1 MSAAAPAPAAAS
13 GAPTRQ
19 AASLALSSVTAG
31 YGELKIL
38 VDLSLRVDPGET
50 VGIIGRNGM
59 SKTTLLSTI
68 AGRTR
73 VHAGT
78 VELSGRDITRDSRVA
93 RSKAGVGLVPQER
106 EVFPTLTVEENLR
119 VAARDGG
126 WTLDRAYT
134 LFPRLKER
142 RQNLGARLSGGEQQ
156 MLSIARALMCDPALL
171 LMDEPSEGLA
181 PVIVDELYAAL
192 TRIVAEEGLTLL
204 LVEQNVHRALSFADR
219 AIGLRN
225 GEIAFDGPS
234 RTLLDDETQL
244 DRIMG
249 VRAD

>member
-1 MSAAAPAPAAAS
+1 MTAATHTHAAVPARA
-13 GAPTRQ
+13 
-19 AASLALSSVTAG
+19 AASLALTSVTAG

-38 VDLSLRVDPGET
+38 VDLSLQVAAGET

-59 SKTTLLSTI
+59 GKTTLLATI

-73 VHAGT
+73 IHAGE
-78 VELSGRDITRDSRVA
+78 VALSGQTITHDSRVA
-93 RSKAGVGLVPQER
+93 RSRLGIGLVPQER

-119 VAARDGG
+119 VAARAGG
-126 WTLDRAYT
+126 WTLEKAYA

-156 MLSIARALMCDPALL
+156 MLSIARALMCDPSLL

-181 PVIVDELYAAL
+181 PVIVDELYGAL
-192 TRIVAEEGLTLL
+192 RRIVAEEGLTLL
-204 LVEQNVHRALSFADR
+204 LVEQNVHRALSFAAR
-219 AIGLRN
+219 AVGLRN
-225 GEIAFDGPS
+225 GEIVYDGPS
-234 RTLLDDETQL
+234 RVLLEDESQL

-249 VRAD
+249 VRAE

>member
-1 MSAAAPAPAAAS
+1 MSAAAPSAAS
-13 GAPTRQ
+13 PAGHG
-19 AASLALSSVTAG
+19 AASLSLSSVTAG

-38 VDLSLRVDPGET
+38 VDLSLKVAPGET

-59 SKTTLLSTI
+59 GKTTLLSTI

-73 VHAGT
+73 IHAGSVT
-78 VELSGRDITRDSRVA
+78 MSGTDITRESRVA
-93 RSKAGVGLVPQER
+93 RSRLGVGLVPLER

-119 VAARDGG
+119 VAAREGG
-126 WTLDRAYT
+126 WTLERAYA

-156 MLSIARALMCDPALL
+156 MLSIARALMCDPSLL

-192 TRIVAEEGLTLL
+192 GRIVAEEGLTLL
-204 LVEQNVHRALSFADR
+204 LVEQNVHRALAFAGR

-225 GEIAFDGPS
+225 GEIAFNGPS
-234 RTLLDDETQL
+234 ATLLEDETQL

>member
-1 MSAAAPAPAAAS
+1 MTAAAAETRAPAR
-13 GAPTRQ
+13 T
-19 AASLALSSVTAG
+19 AASLALASVTAG

-38 VDLSLRVDPGET
+38 VDLTLEVAPGET

-59 SKTTLLSTI
+59 GKTTLISTI

-73 VHAGT
+73 VHAGE
-78 VELSGRDITRDSRVA
+78 VSLSGRPITGESRVA
-93 RSKAGVGLVPQER
+93 RSRLGIGLVPQER

-126 WTLDRAYT
+126 WSVEKAYA

-156 MLSIARALMCDPALL
+156 MLSIARALMCDPSLL

-181 PVIVDELYAAL
+181 PVIVDELYVAL
-192 TRIVAEEGLTLL
+192 RRIVAEQGLTLL
-204 LVEQNVHRALSFADR
+204 LVEQNVHRALSFAAR
-219 AIGLRN
+219 AVGLRN
-225 GEIAFDGPS
+225 GEIVYDGPS
-234 RTLLDDETQL
+234 RVLLEDESRL

-249 VRAD
+249 VRAE

>member
-1 MSAAAPAPAAAS
+1 MTAALETQAHAPA
-13 GAPTRQ
+13 GT
-19 AASLALSSVTAG
+19 AASLTLASVTAG

-38 VDLSLRVDPGET
+38 VDLSLQVAPGET

-59 SKTTLLSTI
+59 GKTTLLSTI

-73 VHAGT
+73 IHAGT
-78 VELSGRDITRDSRVA
+78 VELSGKDITRDSRVA
-93 RSKAGVGLVPQER
+93 RSRLGVGLVPQER

-119 VAARDGG
+119 VAARAGG
-126 WTLDRAYT
+126 WSLDKAYA

-156 MLSIARALMCDPALL
+156 MLSIARALMCDPSLL

-181 PVIVDELYAAL
+181 PVIVDELYVAL
-192 TRIVAEEGLTLL
+192 RRIVAEEGLTLL
-204 LVEQNVHRALSFADR
+204 LVEQNVHRALSFAGR
-219 AIGLRN
+219 AVGLRN
-225 GEIAFDGPS
+225 GEVVYDGPS
-234 RTLLDDETQL
+234 RTLVEDEAQL

-249 VRAD
+249 VRGE